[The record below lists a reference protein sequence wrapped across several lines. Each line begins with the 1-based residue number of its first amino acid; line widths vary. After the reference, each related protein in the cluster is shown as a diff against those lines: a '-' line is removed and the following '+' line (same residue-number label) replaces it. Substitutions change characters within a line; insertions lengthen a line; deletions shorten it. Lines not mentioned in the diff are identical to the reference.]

1 METAVSLLWTE
12 LNHSQKG
19 EIKYIFI
26 LDWNLYPDSWN
37 GREQVEEEEK
47 QKGKKDKG
55 EEGRKKRGRREGW
68 GMKMILCVSVEE
80 NVGTEA
86 VGWNAYILTMGQAGS
101 VASLPKALKNQS
113 YGWPCQLL
121 A

>member
-1 METAVSLLWTE
+1 
-12 LNHSQKG
+12 
-19 EIKYIFI
+19 
-26 LDWNLYPDSWN
+26 
-37 GREQVEEEEK
+37 
-47 QKGKKDKG
+47 
-55 EEGRKKRGRREGW
+55 
-68 GMKMILCVSVEE
+68 MKMILCVSVEE